1 VDTNL
6 LTFPTLF
13 AETLSKYGDRPAM
26 ALVGEEPMTYIDL
39 DQKIKALMAW
49 LEKLGIKPG
58 DRIAILSASIPN
70 WGVSYYA
77 ITFMGAVVVPLLP
90 DFHTSEIRNIIT
102 HSEAKAILVSD
113 GLKSILP

>member
-1 VDTNL
+1 MVDTER

-39 DQKIKALMAW
+39 DRKIKALMAW
-49 LEKLGIKPG
+49 LEKLGIKQG

-70 WGVSYYA
+70 WGVSYCHHVHGRSGGA
-77 ITFMGAVVVPLLP
+77 IVA
-90 DFHTSEIRNIIT
+90 
-102 HSEAKAILVSD
+102 
-113 GLKSILP
+113 